1 MCYGTNTNDM
11 DSPIHARGEVR
22 RYIMGTI
29 INRKIIEF
37 GANNALNILGNY
49 GRDRNARKVKSYTIS
64 TDTGI
69 LLGRIQPNCS
79 YEQFLEKIALEAIC
93 EAERLSD
100 VITVMEEEYA
110 ELCEDYTALKEE
122 ATHDI

>member
-1 MCYGTNTNDM
+1 
-11 DSPIHARGEVR
+11 
-22 RYIMGTI
+22 MGAI
-29 INRKIIEF
+29 INKRIIEF
-37 GANNALNILGNY
+37 GANHALNILGNY
-49 GRDRNARKVKSYTIS
+49 GRDRRAREVKYYTIS

-69 LLGRIQPNCS
+69 VLGRIKPDCS
-79 YEQFLEKIALEAIC
+79 YEQFLEKIALNAIC

-122 ATHDI
+122 VIDEREDN

>member
-1 MCYGTNTNDM
+1 M
-11 DSPIHARGEVR
+11 SA
-22 RYIMGTI
+22 I
-29 INRKIIEF
+29 INKKIIEF
-37 GANNALNILGNY
+37 GADNCLNIIAQY
-49 GRDRNARKVKSYTIS
+49 GRDRKAREVKYYTIS

-69 LLGRIQPNCS
+69 ALGKIKPNCS

-100 VITVMEEEYA
+100 VIIVMEEECA

-122 ATHDI
+122 ANNDI

>member
-1 MCYGTNTNDM
+1 
-11 DSPIHARGEVR
+11 
-22 RYIMGTI
+22 MGAI
-29 INRKIIEF
+29 INKRIIKF
-37 GANNALNILGNY
+37 GANHALNILGNY
-49 GRDRNARKVKSYTIS
+49 GRDRRAREVKYYTIS

-69 LLGRIQPNCS
+69 VLGRIKLDCS
-79 YEQFLEKIALEAIC
+79 YEQFLEKIALNAIC

-122 ATHDI
+122 ATDEREDN

>member
-1 MCYGTNTNDM
+1 
-11 DSPIHARGEVR
+11 
-22 RYIMGTI
+22 MGVI
-29 INRKIIEF
+29 IDKKIIEF
-37 GANNALNILGNY
+37 GANNCLNILGNY
-49 GRDRNARKVKSYTIS
+49 GRDRKARDVKYYTIS

-69 LLGRIQPNCS
+69 VLGRIKPDYS

-122 ATHDI
+122 ATDEG

>member
-1 MCYGTNTNDM
+1 
-11 DSPIHARGEVR
+11 
-22 RYIMGTI
+22 MGDI
-29 INRKIIEF
+29 INKRIIEF

-49 GRDRNARKVKSYTIS
+49 GRDRKARKVKSYTIS

-69 LLGRIQPNCS
+69 LLGRIQPDCS

-110 ELCEDYTALKEE
+110 ELCEGYTELYEDYTALKEE
-122 ATHDI
+122 ATDE